1 MYSLDEYRYINPEP
15 WLITLENRIDTLIK
29 SKESGYNTVV
39 YVYELPDSSTFRY
52 RGYNMCQSLDLS
64 LQWRGVYFFV
74 AELEKLHEYID
85 NIDVVIIVRCRAT
98 SKIVEFIDKLK
109 SNNIPILFDVDD
121 MVYDEKY
128 TDTLVEA
135 VSTIQND
142 FVKKFWGD
150 YIKGI
155 EETMSLC
162 QGFVTTNQFLADK
175 IAEDTGM
182 KGYVIPNYMN
192 WQQLNSSEF
201 YYKQKKKKK
210 GDESIVI
217 GYFSGSPTHFDD
229 FCQAS
234 TALERLLEENQN
246 VKVLLAG
253 HMEMPTNLK
262 KFKKEERV
270 VYIPFQNFVKL
281 QKYVAQV
288 DINIIPLVYSDFTNC
303 KSELKYFEA
312 AVTGVISCATPTY
325 VYEHCIVDGVNGY
338 LCNSE
343 EEWYDKLNKV
353 IRMSDSERTKIIEKA
368 RTDVIERYAYY
379 NQVNLIDGMLNDII
393 SKR

>member
-15 WLITLENRIDTLIK
+15 WLITLENRIETLTK

-74 AELEKLHEYID
+74 GELEDIHEYLD
-85 NIDVVIIVRCRAT
+85 NIDVAIIVRCRAT
-98 SKIVEFIDKLK
+98 NKIVEFVDRLK
-109 SNNIPILFDVDD
+109 EKNVPILFDVDD

-128 TDTLVEA
+128 TATLVKA

-150 YIKGI
+150 YIHGI
-155 EETMSLC
+155 EKTMSIC
-162 QGFVTTNQFLADK
+162 QGYVTTNQFLADK

-201 YYKQKKKKK
+201 YYNQKKKKK
-210 GDESIVI
+210 GDGSIVI

-229 FCQAS
+229 FCQAAD
-234 TALERLLEENQN
+234 ALERILNENTK

-253 HMEMPTNLK
+253 HMEMPANLK
-262 KFKKEERV
+262 KYKKEKRV
-270 VYIPFQNFVKL
+270 EYIPFQNFVKL

-288 DINIIPLVYSDFTNC
+288 DVNIIPLVYSDFTNC
-303 KSELKYFEA
+303 KSELKFFEA
-312 AVTGVISCATPTY
+312 AIAGVISCATPTY
-325 VYEHCIVDGVNGY
+325 VYEHCIDDGVNGY
-338 LCNSE
+338 LCNSP
-343 EEWYDKLNKV
+343 EEWYDKLNV
-353 IRMSDSERTKIIEKA
+353 IIRMSDSERNKIIEKA
-368 RTDVIERYAYY
+368 RLDVIERYAYY
-379 NQVNLIDGMLNDII
+379 NQINLIDRMLNDIV
-393 SKR
+393 STR